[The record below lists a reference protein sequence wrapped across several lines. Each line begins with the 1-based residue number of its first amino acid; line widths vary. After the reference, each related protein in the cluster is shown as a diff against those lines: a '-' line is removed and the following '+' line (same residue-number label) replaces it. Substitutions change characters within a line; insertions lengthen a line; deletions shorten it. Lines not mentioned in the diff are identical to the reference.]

1 MSCFSCGS
9 YRQFFLGRGFRAV
22 YYGGGGEREAKRV
35 GGKAWGLDVQTC
47 SFCFFLCT
55 LISAGFTIASELSAS
70 SCLVRFEI
78 ERQTDS
84 RGPHLVRPI
93 YMWCEDAAAVGL
105 HVRIGAVMHRVFV
118 STYDFPRP
126 GEK

>member
-1 MSCFSCGS
+1 MCRPVPFA
-9 YRQFFLGRGFRAV
+9 F
-22 YYGGGGEREAKRV
+22 
-35 GGKAWGLDVQTC
+35 
-47 SFCFFLCT
+47 FFLCT
-55 LISAGFTIASELSAS
+55 LISAGFTIVSELSAS

-105 HVRIGAVMHRVFV
+105 HVRIGGVMHGVFV